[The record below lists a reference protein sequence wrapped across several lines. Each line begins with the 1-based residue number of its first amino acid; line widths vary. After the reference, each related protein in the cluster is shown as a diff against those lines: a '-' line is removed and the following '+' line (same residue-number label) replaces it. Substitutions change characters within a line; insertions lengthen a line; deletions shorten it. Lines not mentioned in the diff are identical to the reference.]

1 MTIRDIYKIKKF
13 LPNDMLCGVVCS
25 LVLMKLD
32 YCNALLYN
40 LNNNEI
46 NMLQA
51 VQNAAIRLISGGHK
65 FDRIP
70 ISPLFERYHWLRIR
84 ERVVFKLCLIVHK
97 CVWGF
102 APDSLRE
109 KIVVSNPRTF
119 NLVEREFTSVFG
131 QRAFSRAGPKLWNCL
146 PIKMRLEQDT
156 SKFKKLLKSFLMT
169 GANLLYHRINMR
181 WFGVSEYLFSII

>member
-1 MTIRDIYKIKKF
+1 
-13 LPNDMLCGVVCS
+13 
-25 LVLMKLD
+25 MKS
-32 YCNALLYN
+32 
-40 LNNNEI
+40 
-46 NMLQA
+46 MLQA

-169 GANLLYHRINMR
+169 RADFLYHRINMR
-181 WFGVSEYLFSII
+181 

>member
-13 LPNDMLCGVVCS
+13 LPNDLYCGFTCS

-70 ISPLFERYHWLRIR
+70 ITPLFERYHWLRIR
-84 ERVVFKLCLIVHK
+84 ERIVFKLCLIVHK
-97 CVWGF
+97 CVWGL
-102 APDSLRE
+102 LR
-109 KIVVSNPRTF
+109 SHC
-119 NLVEREFTSVFG
+119 ER
-131 QRAFSRAGPKLWNCL
+131 
-146 PIKMRLEQDT
+146 RLLCRILDL
-156 SKFKKLLKSFLMT
+156 SIWLKGSS
-169 GANLLYHRINMR
+169 HPC
-181 WFGVSEYLFSII
+181 